1 MPIQDVPLISHYLCL
16 CILGI
21 SRFWFEFWSE
31 IFGTKFKFPIFQY
44 FFFFFQFWS
53 NYLFDTTN
61 HCVEV
66 VNEGPHGDG
75 NVRGKRKIKRGK
87 TISNFEPIKT
97 ALDDYLTTLQVKQT
111 FQWVKTITSFLI
123 LPYLIWRYYER

>member
-44 FFFFFQFWS
+44 FFFFFFS
-53 NYLFDTTN
+53 SGPTTCSIQQITVWKSLMRA
-61 HCVEV
+61 HMVTEMLEV
-66 VNEGPHGDG
+66 KERLKEV
-75 NVRGKRKIKRGK
+75 KRYQ
-87 TISNFEPIKT
+87 ISS
-97 ALDDYLTTLQVKQT
+97 Q
-111 FQWVKTITSFLI
+111 
-123 LPYLIWRYYER
+123 

>member
-1 MPIQDVPLISHYLCL
+1 MSHL
-16 CILGI
+16 
-21 SRFWFEFWSE
+21 FPT
-31 IFGTKFKFPIFQY
+31 IFASVYWAFRDFGLNFGLKSLVQSLNFQFFNI

-111 FQWVKTITSFLI
+111 FQ
-123 LPYLIWRYYER
+123 